1 MSDTNLQNAAI
12 NIPSSIAIIM
22 DGNGRWAKKRGLP
35 RNMGHREGCKT
46 VEQIIEDCARLG
58 VDYLTVYAF
67 STENWKRSEEEVSG
81 LMQLFRYYAGRLLS
95 KAKDNNVR
103 VRMIGDRSRFPQDII
118 DAINKLEGE
127 TKDNT
132 GMTFVMAANYGGRDE
147 IRRAAIEFASDVKN
161 GGREASEL
169 SEELFSSYLDTRG
182 IPDPDLLIRTSGE
195 LRLSNFLLWQC
206 AYSEIVIT
214 DVLWPDF
221 NKEVLLGCIEE
232 FNGRKRR
239 FGGV

>member
-1 MSDTNLQNAAI
+1 MEDKKEL

-67 STENWKRSEEEVSG
+67 STENWKRSEDEVSG
-81 LMQLFRYYAGRLLS
+81 LMQLFRYYAGRLLVR
-95 KAKDNNVR
+95 AKDNNVR

-147 IRRAAIEFASDVKN
+147 IRRAAMAFASDVKA
-161 GGREASEL
+161 GKQEASEL
-169 SEELFSSYLDTRG
+169 TEETFSSYLDTCG
-182 IPDPDLLIRTSGE
+182 VPDPDLLIRTSGE

-221 NKEVLLGCIEE
+221 NKDVLLSCIEE

>member
-1 MSDTNLQNAAI
+1 MS
-12 NIPSSIAIIM
+12 NISETHIPGSIAIIM
-22 DGNGRWAKKRGLP
+22 DGNGRWAQRRGLP
-35 RNMGHREGCKT
+35 RNIGHREGCKT

-58 VDYLTVYAF
+58 VGYLTVYAF
-67 STENWKRSEEEVSG
+67 STENWRRSEDEVSG
-81 LMQLFRYYAGRLLS
+81 LMQLFRYYAGRLLVR
-95 KAKDNNVR
+95 ARDNNVR
-103 VRMIGDRSRFPQDII
+103 VRMIGDRSRFPRDII
-118 DAINKLEGE
+118 EAINKLESE
-127 TKDNT
+127 TRDNT

-147 IRRAAIEFASDVKN
+147 IRRAAMDFAEDVKA
-161 GGREASEL
+161 GKLEANEL
-169 SEELFSSYLDTRG
+169 TEETFSGYLDTAG

-195 LRLSNFLLWQC
+195 LRLSNFLMWQC

-221 NKEVLLGCIEE
+221 NKDVLLKCIEE